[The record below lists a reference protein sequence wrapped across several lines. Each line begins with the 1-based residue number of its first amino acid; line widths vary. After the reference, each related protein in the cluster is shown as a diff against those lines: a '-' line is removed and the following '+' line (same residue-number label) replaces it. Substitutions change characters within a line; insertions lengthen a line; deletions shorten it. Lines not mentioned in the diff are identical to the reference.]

1 VKSKYDI
8 LESLYTLT
16 DTDEYFTDGIV
27 LVKGDKPKHA
37 KLNGIEGKLPLDR
50 FSCLGVKAKLV
61 YLFQLLNDGDV
72 SVSYGKNLADL
83 RQGTYYSGSPVLA
96 MFYDED
102 GNLFTAIK
110 NGKLQV
116 ILKYWH
122 DVDFEIT
129 GNGIRVKKGEEV
141 VGLVATYLRY
151 RENSLPPELGNF
163 IAEIEERKD
172 KLQSFVSL
180 GGGICENIR

>member
-1 VKSKYDI
+1 
-8 LESLYTLT
+8 
-16 DTDEYFTDGIV
+16 
-27 LVKGDKPKHA
+27 
-37 KLNGIEGKLPLDR
+37 LNE
-50 FSCLGVKAKLV
+50 
-61 YLFQLLNDGDV
+61 DV

-102 GNLFTAIK
+102 GKLFTAIK

-129 GNGIRVKKGEEV
+129 DNGIRVKKGEEV
-141 VGLVATYLRY
+141 VGLVATYLRWY
-151 RENSLPPELGNF
+151 RKDSLPPELEN
-163 IAEIEERKD
+163 ILAEIEER
-172 KLQSFVSL
+172 
-180 GGGICENIR
+180 G

>member
-1 VKSKYDI
+1 MKSKYDI

-37 KLNGIEGKLPLDR
+37 KLNGIERKLPLDR

-61 YLFQLLNDGDV
+61 YLFQLLNEDDV

-83 RQGTYYSGSPVLA
+83 RQGHYYSGSPVIA
-96 MFYDED
+96 MFYAED
-102 GNLFTAIK
+102 GELFTAVK

-116 ILKYWH
+116 ILKYWR

-141 VGLVATYLRY
+141 VGVVATYLRWY
-151 RENSLPPELGNF
+151 RKDSLPPELEN
-163 IAEIEERKD
+163 ILAEIEERAD
-172 KLQSFVSL
+172 KLQSLAKLEVQCNT
-180 GGGICENIR
+180 I